1 MRRSLLPALLLAAC
15 ATGGGAQDL
24 AVPIQPTHFA
34 CSDPSR
40 WRWRDLGDGAAVLQ
54 LLPGSDYRPPFR
66 SPLAIA
72 LWRSVELR
80 DFDLELDLL
89 QTGRDY
95 GHRDLCLV
103 LGFESSARFCYVHLA
118 QTPDP
123 HAHNV
128 FRVADADRVA
138 LLPVPARGI
147 EWGDRWHHVRLERRT
162 ADGSITVYW
171 DRAKTPILR
180 ATCRDFEWGR
190 IGFGSF
196 DDEGQFANL
205 RLTNAQ
211 SRPGAD
217 RGDPFEAR

>member
-15 ATGGGAQDL
+15 ATGGGALYL
-24 AVPIQPTHFA
+24 AVPFLPTDFA

-66 SPLAIA
+66 SPLAIT
-72 LWRSVELR
+72 LLRSVELR

-103 LGFESSARFCYVHLA
+103 LGFESNARFCYVHLA
-118 QTPDP
+118 QAPDP

-196 DDEGQFANL
+196 DDEGRFANL

-217 RGDPFEAR
+217 RGDPFGAR